1 MNLSHWRSS
10 TLSLLVLLLTL
21 LVVAGCGSDSKT
33 QTSATPT
40 KAPVTSTPTIASG
53 PGQNILD
60 SMAHTLDSAKTLHGI
75 FNLTSSSQAFNG
87 IVKTELWK
95 AAPNKS
101 RTEVQKS
108 TLAQLSM
115 GALSVSDGQQIWQY
129 DPAKKVVYTGKVTH
143 DANTPDT
150 QARGIAGSAGGQ
162 GQSLLN
168 IIQSIFDHSS
178 GTLRSSSA
186 QIDGHTAYDIHV
198 VPRPNDS
205 GADTTNFN
213 YNGEI
218 YVDKTTQ
225 LPLKVDL
232 NINNLGK
239 IMVTIPQLELNQ
251 QVDDKLF
258 TFTAP
263 AGTKMRPLSDLNGNQ
278 DTGKLTLAQA
288 QKQAGYHLLSIPAD
302 QSEYTLTGVTAL
314 GTPGLQTYMLSYMKG
329 SLAFTLAEGKPLANL
344 PGRGTATTLRGSS
357 ANIYSNNGSTTLSW
371 TEKGVGY
378 RISGAIS
385 ADQAKQIAVLLN

>member
-10 TLSLLVLLLTL
+10 TLSLLALLLTL
-21 LVVAGCGSDSKT
+21 LVIAGCGSESQT
-33 QTSATPT
+33 QTTATPT
-40 KAPVTSTPTIASG
+40 KAPIKSTPTLTSG
-53 PGQNILD
+53 SGQNILD
-60 SMAHTLDSAKTLHGI
+60 SMANKLDSATTLHGM
-75 FNLTSSSQAFNG
+75 FNLTSSSRTFNG
-87 IVKTELWK
+87 TVETELWK
-95 AAPNKS
+95 AAPDKS

-108 TLAQLSM
+108 TLAQLSK

-143 DANTPDT
+143 NANTPDT
-150 QARGIAGSAGGQ
+150 QSRGIAGSAGGQ

-186 QIDGHTAYDIHV
+186 QVSGLTAYDIHV
-198 VPRPNDS
+198 VPRPNGS
-205 GADTTNFN
+205 GVDATNFN

-218 YVDKTTQ
+218 YVDKNTQ

-232 NINNLGK
+232 NINSLGK
-239 IMVTIPQLELNQ
+239 IAVAIPQLALNQ
-251 QVDDKLF
+251 PVDNKLF

-263 AGTKMRPLSDLNGNQ
+263 TGTKTRPLSDLNGTQ

-288 QKQAGYHLLSIPAD
+288 QKQAGYHLLSIPGN

-314 GTPGLQTYMLSYMKG
+314 GTPGLQTYTLNYMKG
-329 SLAFTLAEGKPLANL
+329 SQAFTLAEGKPLANL

-357 ANIYSNNGSTTLSW
+357 ANIYSNNGTTTLSW
-371 TEKGVGY
+371 TEKEIGY

-385 ADQAKQIAVLLN
+385 ADQAKQIATLLN